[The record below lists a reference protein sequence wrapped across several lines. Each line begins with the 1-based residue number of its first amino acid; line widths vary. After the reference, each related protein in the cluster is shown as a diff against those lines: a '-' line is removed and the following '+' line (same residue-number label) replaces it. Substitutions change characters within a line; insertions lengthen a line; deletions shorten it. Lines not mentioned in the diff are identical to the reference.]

1 MKEKP
6 EFPETL
12 KDAIQYFADADNAL
26 NFMVAIRWPDGK
38 VTCPRCNS
46 SDTVFMPERRL
57 YRCRSCQMQSS
68 VKIGTIFEESPLGL
82 DKWLPAFWM
91 ICNAKNGISSCELAR
106 ALGVTQKTA
115 WFMLH
120 RIRLAL
126 KDGSVGKLTGEVE
139 IDETYVGGSK
149 HKMNSNQ
156 RRRAPRGSGAVGKAV
171 VMGLL
176 ERKGRVIATA
186 IPNPRRRTLTAEVH
200 KHVEPGSAV
209 YTDALASYDRLHS
222 HYAHEEINHAVCY
235 VKDRVHTNGLENFWS
250 LLKRTIRGTYV
261 SIEPFHLFRYLDE
274 QAFRFNERKNTD
286 AGRFLIGIMGV
297 IGRRLKYAKLISEA
311 GSHELPTTGTGQEKT
326 GKRHMR
332 HKPLGGYGWN
342 PLPA

>member
-1 MKEKP
+1 
-6 EFPETL
+6 
-12 KDAIQYFADADNAL
+12 
-26 NFMVAIRWPDGK
+26 
-38 VTCPRCNS
+38 
-46 SDTVFMPERRL
+46 
-57 YRCRSCQMQSS
+57 
-68 VKIGTIFEESPLGL
+68 
-82 DKWLPAFWM
+82 M

-126 KDGSVGKLTGEVE
+126 RDGSIGKLSGEVE
-139 IDETYVGGSK
+139 VDETYVGGSK
-149 HKMNSNQ
+149 HKMNANQ
-156 RRRAPRGSGAVGKAV
+156 RRRAPRGSGAIGKAV

-209 YTDALASYDRLHS
+209 YTDALASYDKLHS

-261 SIEPFHLFRYLDE
+261 SVEPFHLFRYLDE

-286 AGRFLIGIMGV
+286 AGRFLIGIVGV
-297 IGRRLKYAKLISEA
+297 IGKRLKYAKLISEA
-311 GSHELPTTGTGQEKT
+311 GSHESTTAGTGEAPKEIR
-326 GKRHMR
+326 KRHMK
-332 HKPLGGYGWN
+332 HKPFGGFGWT

>member
-1 MKEKP
+1 
-6 EFPETL
+6 
-12 KDAIQYFADADNAL
+12 
-26 NFMVAIRWPDGK
+26 
-38 VTCPRCNS
+38 
-46 SDTVFMPERRL
+46 
-57 YRCRSCQMQSS
+57 

-91 ICNAKNGISSCELAR
+91 ICNDKNGISSCELAR
-106 ALGVTQKTA
+106 TLGVTQKTA

-126 KDGSVGKLTGEVE
+126 KDSSVGRLSGEVE
-139 IDETYVGGSK
+139 VDETYVGGSK
-149 HKMNSNQ
+149 HKMNSGQ
-156 RRRAPRGSGAVGKAV
+156 RRRAPRGSGMVGKAV

-176 ERKGRVIATA
+176 ERKGRVVAMA
-186 IPNPRRRTLTAEVH
+186 VPNPTRRTLTGEVH

-209 YTDALASYDRLHS
+209 YTDALHSYDRLHS
-222 HYAHEEINHAVCY
+222 HYAHEAINHAVCY

-261 SIEPFHLFRYLDE
+261 SVEPFHLFRYLDE

-286 AGRFLIGIMGV
+286 AGRFLIGIVGV

-311 GSHELPTTGTGQEKT
+311 GSHELPTTGPWEEKT

-332 HKPLGGYGWN
+332 HKPFGGFGWG